1 MISRRSRFFLAL
13 LFTALPHPSVAA
25 DLKIMAED
33 AAEPFSRADGTGYA
47 NDVVRAAFHAAGV
60 EIQFDVVPYARCKKD
75 VEDGKVAACFS
86 MSWYMG
92 VEDAVAFSDI
102 PVIQVYADVFLN
114 RNSPSRFAR
123 IADIGK
129 GAMVGIVNQYEYP
142 DAIYGL
148 RRQGAV
154 LQLAPNDG
162 ANLQMLAR
170 GRLDAAI
177 VMTNDLVPTMQKALD
192 SGVGSQVAYAF
203 RAGVEKGY
211 VGFSKKNAG
220 GELARQQF
228 NTGYKKIIA
237 DGTVETIRR
246 KWTTR
251 AAP

>member
-1 MISRRSRFFLAL
+1 MISRAPRFFLAAL
-13 LFTALPHPSVAA
+13 LTALPVPSLAA
-25 DLKIMAED
+25 DLIIMAED

-47 NDVVRAAFHAAGV
+47 NDLVRAAFRAAGV

-75 VEDGKVAACFS
+75 VENAKVVACFS

-92 VEDAVAFSDI
+92 LEDKVAFSDLPI
-102 PVIQVYADVFLN
+102 IQVYADVFLN
-114 RNSPSRFAR
+114 RNSPSRVAR

-129 GAMVGIVNQYEYP
+129 GAMVGIINRYEYP
-142 DAIYGL
+142 EAIYGL

-154 LQLAPNDG
+154 LQLSPNDR

-177 VMTNDLVPTMQKALD
+177 VMTNDLEPLMQKALD
-192 SGVGSQVAYAF
+192 SGVGSQVTYAF
-203 RAGVEKGY
+203 REGIEKGY
-211 VGFSKKNAG
+211 VGFSKKIPG

-228 NTGYKKIIA
+228 NDGYKKIIA
-237 DGTVETIRR
+237 NGTVETIRR

-251 AAP
+251 TAP